1 MQKKVY
7 IILTVLLAVIFIGSA
22 AMLGM
27 YYRQGQVQE
36 NRYEEL
42 EELLPT
48 VQRPTIPDETI
59 PDATIPEE
67 TVPEENAPETVT
79 VDGREMLPR
88 FAQLYQLNSDIVGW
102 FEIPGTDI
110 SYPVM
115 QTPSN
120 PEYYLRHNFD
130 KESSSHGCLFAQ
142 ANADVFAPSD
152 NITIYG
158 HHMKDGSMFALLD
171 KYKEHSFFEEHRYLY
186 FDTLEA
192 THTYQIIAV
201 FKTSASGGFRYNEF
215 VDAANEY
222 DFTQFVNSCKELSLY
237 DTGVDAVYGDKLI
250 TLSTCEYSQ
259 TNGRLVVV
267 AQQVA

>member
-1 MQKKVY
+1 MKKKVS
-7 IILTVLLAVIFIGSA
+7 IILMVLFAVIFVGSA
-22 AMLGM
+22 VMLGM
-27 YYRQGQVQE
+27 YYHEGQVQE

-42 EELLPT
+42 GELLPT
-48 VQRPTIPDETI
+48 VQRPTVPITPDETV
-59 PDATIPEE
+59 PEETIPEE
-67 TVPEENAPETVT
+67 TTPETVT

-102 FEIPGTDI
+102 LELPGTDI

-115 QTPSN
+115 QTPSD

-130 KESSSHGCLFAQ
+130 KQSASHGCLFAQ

-171 KYKEHSFFEEHRYLY
+171 KYKEYSFFEEHRYLY

-215 VDAANEY
+215 VDATNEGE
-222 DFTQFVNSCKELSLY
+222 FAQFVNRCKELSFY
-237 DTGVDAVYGDKLI
+237 NTGVDTVYGDKLI

-259 TNGRLVVV
+259 SNGRLVVV
-267 AQQVA
+267 AKQVA